1 MNLMKISVLRSHEKA
16 LLRLLCLALFLCS
29 TSLLQAQIVSNDKF
43 KQEDKFRQ
51 LEETLP
57 TPNEFRTASGAPG
70 EKYWQQ
76 EVDYEIDVEL
86 DDKSLTPISHPTS

>member
-1 MNLMKISVLRSHEKA
+1 MNFMKTRPVFRPDTRPV
-16 LLRLLCLALFLCS
+16 LRLLCLILTVCS
-29 TSLLQAQIVSNDKF
+29 TSLLQAQVVSNQKY

-51 LEETLP
+51 LEEALP

-76 EVDYEIDVEL
+76 QADYEIDVEL
-86 DDKSLTPISHPTS
+86 DDKLQKVIGS